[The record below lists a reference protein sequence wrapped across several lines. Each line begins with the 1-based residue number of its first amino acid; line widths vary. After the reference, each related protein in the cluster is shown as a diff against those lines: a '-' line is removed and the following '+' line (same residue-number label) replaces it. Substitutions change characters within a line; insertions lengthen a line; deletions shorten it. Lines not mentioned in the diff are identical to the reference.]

1 MTDLTE
7 PAILVVKKKYM
18 IELAREIKSDD
29 IALQF
34 TRIFKTYLRKN
45 EAVRRKR
52 RTIGFRAGLYF

>member
-1 MTDLTE
+1 M
-7 PAILVVKKKYM
+7 KKKYM